1 MLEPKD
7 QIKDKLDIAEVI
19 GEYMQLK
26 PAGSGSLKG
35 LCPFHG
41 EKTPSFHVSRER
53 QMWHCFGCDKGGD
66 MFAFV
71 MEMDSLTFPEALR
84 TLGKKAGVEIPEYH
98 PTQATTK
105 RDRLLAMHDLA
116 AKWYTKFLREH
127 VEAQAARDYLAKRAI
142 GDDLVEKF
150 RLGASADRWDSLVKF
165 LATKG
170 FSENE
175 IVEGGLGTRRKS
187 GNGLFD
193 RFRNRVMVP
202 LCDASGNVVGF
213 TARVLP
219 APTTPSPF
227 LRQAQDRLS
236 ERRGDDEGPKYM
248 NSPETPI
255 YHKGDMLYGLHLAKG
270 GIRTR
275 KEVIVV
281 EGNLDVIASHK
292 AGVENVVGSSGTAL
306 TTSQLKTLARYTKRI
321 VFALDE
327 DAAGFGAAQRVFEL
341 AIQMQNDDPT
351 LRFDI
356 RCLIIPPG
364 AGKDP
369 DEVVQKD
376 PELWRKVA
384 ERSEDVVEY
393 FFTKK
398 IRDFEMSGT
407 SAGIDMRTRLVD
419 ELLPRLKRI
428 ERPDQRHLYLLR
440 IADATHVSLGLLE
453 DMLNK
458 AEVKSRE
465 NGTVRSV
472 EKLPEDI
479 RPLTTTRVDKAAA
492 FLLGLALKHEA
503 FAAEALSAVR
513 VDMLS
518 DAGLSRL
525 YTELN
530 IVYTRNETP
539 VPSTQRNVFYSRLRA
554 KLEGQGLA
562 RETSLL
568 DALTLQTD
576 ELLAGLPPKEVRQE
590 ADRNIAILADADK
603 QVRRK
608 QLESSIREA
617 ELSGDATRL
626 TELVS
631 EYSAF
636 LSGKLG

>member
-1 MLEPKD
+1 MLEPKEL
-7 QIKDKLDIAEVI
+7 IKEKLDIAEVI

-71 MEMDSLTFPEALR
+71 MEMDSLSFPEALR
-84 TLGKKAGVEIPEYH
+84 MLGKKAGVEIPEFR
-98 PTQATTK
+98 PSQTTTK
-105 RDRLLAMHDLA
+105 RDRFISMHDMA
-116 AKWYTKFLREH
+116 AKWYAQYLLSAP
-127 VEAQAARDYLAKRAI
+127 EAKPMRDYLANRGIDAALI
-142 GDDLVEKF
+142 EKF
-150 RLGASADRWDSLVKF
+150 RLGSSPDRWDALVNF
-165 LATKG
+165 LKTKQ
-170 FSENE
+170 FTDDEL
-175 IVEGGLGTRRKS
+175 VEGGLGTKRKS

-193 RFRNRVMVP
+193 RFRNRVMIP

-219 APTTPSPF
+219 SPNP
-227 LRQAQDRLS
+227 
-236 ERRGDDEGPKYM
+236 DDGPKYM

-270 GIRTR
+270 GMRTR

-306 TTSQLKTLARYTKRI
+306 TASQLKTLARYTKRI

-341 AIQMQNDDPT
+341 AMQMQSDDPT

-356 RCLIIPPG
+356 RCLIIPQG

-376 PELWRKVA
+376 PELWRRIA
-384 ERSEDVVEY
+384 EKSEDVVEY

-398 IRDFEMSGT
+398 IRDFEASGA
-407 SAGIDMRTRLVD
+407 SASIDARTKLID
-419 ELLPRLKRI
+419 DLLPRLLRI

-440 IADATHVSLGLLE
+440 IADATHVALGLLE
-453 DMLNK
+453 DMLGK
-458 AEVKSRE
+458 RTAKQPAPIPQSASRPIAATE
-465 NGTVRSV
+465 AR
-472 EKLPEDI
+472 LPSSKI
-479 RPLTTTRVDKAAA
+479 DKAAQ

-503 FAAEALSAVR
+503 FTPEALAAVS
-513 VDMLS
+513 VDMLADPS
-518 DAGLSRL
+518 LGTL
-525 YTELN
+525 YTELGL
-530 IVYTRNETP
+530 VYTANVLP
-539 VPSTQRNVFYSRLRA
+539 AAGTQRHVVYSRLRA
-554 KLEGQGLA
+554 KLEGQGMA

-576 ELLAGLPPKEVRQE
+576 ELLAGLPPKEVRLE
-590 ADRNIAILADADK
+590 ADRNIAIIAAARATA
-603 QVRRK
+603 RRK
-608 QLESSIREA
+608 QLESGIREA
-617 ELSGDATRL
+617 ELSGDDVRL
-626 TELVS
+626 NELVR

-636 LSGKLG
+636 LTGKTG